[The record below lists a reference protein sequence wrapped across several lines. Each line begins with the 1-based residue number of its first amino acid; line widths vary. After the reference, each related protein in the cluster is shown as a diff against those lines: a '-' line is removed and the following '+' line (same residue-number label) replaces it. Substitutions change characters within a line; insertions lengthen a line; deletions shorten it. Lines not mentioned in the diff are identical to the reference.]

1 MSKFPCLLCSSQFAR
16 SDNLLKHVKKYHG
29 PSEAEKIS
37 QSRKRQRQGAN
48 AIRDQVAKRRRE
60 EMDNGRK
67 RRQEEIENGSLS
79 FNFKRDMARGASFC
93 KVCNRMFNDAEEC
106 KKHEVG
112 HEISAN
118 HSCKTCK
125 KKFKTITNK
134 RYHEQW
140 CGKTRNNS
148 TQAREKSEDDDEEDE
163 ESFEEVESA
172 FDNVARVLR
181 LNFAS
186 GIRNLHTRFGR
197 AIIEAGETLQSLQRS
212 DHSLRYFVS
221 LRCRFYKPT
230 DPDTIT
236 DIPPVFNSESCT
248 LLPVTS
254 IQTQMEVNYNNILHA
269 IEGYERNGKEHFI
282 LFCFHVVDYYI
293 CSLFF
298 SC

>member
-1 MSKFPCLLCSSQFAR
+1 MSKFPCHLCSSQFAR

-29 PSEAEKIS
+29 PSEAEKLS

-48 AIRDQVAKRRRE
+48 AIKDQVSKRRRE
-60 EMDNGRK
+60 EIDD
-67 RRQEEIENGSLS
+67 GSLS
-79 FNFKRDMARGASFC
+79 FNFKRDVARGASFC
-93 KVCNRMFNDAEEC
+93 KVCDRMFNDAEEC
-106 KKHEVG
+106 KRHEVG
-112 HEISAN
+112 HGISAN

-125 KKFKTITNK
+125 KRFKTIVNK

-140 CGKTRNNS
+140 CGKTRNIG
-148 TQAREKSEDDDEEDE
+148 TPAAREKTEDDDEEDE
-163 ESFEEVESA
+163 ESFEEVESV

-236 DIPPVFNSESCT
+236 EIPPVFNSESCT
-248 LLPVTS
+248 LLPVTN

-269 IEGYERNGKEHFI
+269 VEGYERNGKELFI
-282 LFCFHVVDYYI
+282 LFSCRGLLH
-293 CSLFF
+293 LFSF
-298 SC
+298 